1 MVNVMS
7 YLRICLTF
15 TTLLFII
22 FITFGFHKTSPSN
35 RFDKVVIFGDSFS
48 DTGNSYRLTN
58 HAKPTVSHVSQHRF
72 CDGPIWVDRLEVPE
86 KYCYAVGGAVTDDDF
101 VKGLTKSRKARIPG
115 VRQQIAIYL
124 EETRKNNFDI
134 ALPLYIIWIGYN
146 NFVLNPTVDP
156 KLVVHSLMNA
166 IQDLIAVGAKNFLIF
181 NEAPFQAF
189 PRYKRRNQTEYYTQL
204 TDSFNEELD
213 ERLETLQKKQPKT
226 SIYMFDNHEL
236 ITKII
241 SEISS
246 TTFTYTKSECW
257 KRHSIDTAGNPCSD
271 PKQYVFIDETHFS
284 SFIHQLITNAIQP
297 FLSFSFRTNTP
308 NTYIHSF

>member
-1 MVNVMS
+1 
-7 YLRICLTF
+7 
-15 TTLLFII
+15 
-22 FITFGFHKTSPSN
+22 
-35 RFDKVVIFGDSFS
+35 VVIFGDSFS

-58 HAKPTVSHVSQHRF
+58 HAKPTGSHVSQHRF

-181 NEAPFQAF
+181 NAALFQGF
-189 PRYKRRNQTEYYTQL
+189 PRYKQLYQEDFYTQL
-204 TDSFNEELD
+204 TDSFNIEL
-213 ERLETLQKKQPKT
+213 EKHLAALQKKQRKT
-226 SIYMFDNHEL
+226 SIYIFDNREL
-236 ITKII
+236 FRDVI
-241 SEISS
+241 SKTSAPFAN
-246 TTFTYTKSECW
+246 TMNDCW
-257 KRHSIDTAGNPCSD
+257 KRYSINTGERICSSD
-271 PKQYVFIDETHFS
+271 PKQYIFYDHTHFS
-284 SFIHQLITNAIQP
+284 SSIHQLITNAIQP
-297 FLSFSFRTNTP
+297 FLSFHCRK
-308 NTYIHSF
+308 NTYIRPF